1 LVLRQVCT
9 NIKLERMTVPETVGG
24 AIFQC
29 ELGRDEVREVMA
41 ASGIISLLRRSWLM
55 AGVLFAALLAAAVML
70 LRTVAVSPAAGGSH
84 HELLVAELAAG
95 SGLCAL
101 LVLWSA
107 QRVWRLSPGRQASRA
122 LVSGVWQRGVHE
134 YKLLVEGVAWHCPD
148 GSATFLP
155 WSALTGVRETKRLF
169 LLLDQEGRHVR
180 GFIPKAGLA
189 HLPPEVAIVRLIRD
203 QITTAKLSAWFT
215 PEQRVAPQQ
224 VATVAHAGKQGAGG
238 LADLA
243 PGHVGVLDRGA
254 RTALVVDG
262 AVEQVDGH
270 GGQVGREVGQ

>member
-1 LVLRQVCT
+1 
-9 NIKLERMTVPETVGG
+9 MTMPETVDG

-41 ASGIISLLRRSWLM
+41 ASGIISLLRRSWLI
-55 AGVLFAALLAAAVML
+55 AGVLFATLLAAAVVL
-70 LRTVAVSPAAGGSH
+70 LRAVAARPAAGGSH

-95 SGLCAL
+95 CGLCAL

-122 LVSGVWQRGVHE
+122 LVSGVWQPGVHE

-169 LLLDQEGRHVR
+169 LLLDQEDRHVR

-189 HLPPEVAIVRLIRD
+189 HLPPEVGIVRLIRD
-203 QITTAKLSAWFT
+203 QITAGGLSTWFT

-224 VATVAHAGKQGAGG
+224 VTAVPHAGEQGFGG
-238 LADLA
+238 RADLA
-243 PGHVGVLDRGA
+243 PRHVGVLDGGA
-254 RTALVVDG
+254 
-262 AVEQVDGH
+262 
-270 GGQVGREVGQ
+270 

>member
-1 LVLRQVCT
+1 
-9 NIKLERMTVPETVGG
+9 MTVPETVDG
-24 AIFQC
+24 AVFQC

-41 ASGIISLLRRSWLM
+41 ASGIISLLRRSWLI
-55 AGVLFAALLAAAVML
+55 AGVLFAGLLAAAVVL
-70 LRTVAVSPAAGGSH
+70 LRTMAVRPAAGGSH

-95 SGLCAL
+95 SGLCAV

-155 WSALTGVRETKRLF
+155 WSALTGVRETKRLY

-189 HLPPEVAIVRLIRD
+189 HLPPEVGIVRLIRD
-203 QITTAKLSAWFT
+203 QITAGRLSAWLT

-224 VATVAHAGKQGAGG
+224 VATITHAGEQRASGR
-238 LADLA
+238 ADLA

-254 RTALVVDG
+254 RAALVVDG
-262 AVEQVDGH
+262 AVEQVDG
-270 GGQVGREVGQ
+270 RA

>member
-1 LVLRQVCT
+1 
-9 NIKLERMTVPETVGG
+9 MTMPETVGS
-24 AIFQC
+24 AVFQC

-41 ASGIISLLRRSWLM
+41 ASGIISLLRRSWLI
-55 AGVLFAALLAAAVML
+55 AGVLFGALLAAAAVL
-70 LRTVAVSPAAGGSH
+70 IHHVAGRPAAGGSH
-84 HELLVAELAAG
+84 HELLLAELAAG
-95 SGLCAL
+95 CGLCAL

-122 LVSGVWQRGVHE
+122 LVSGVWQPGVHE

-169 LLLDQEGRHVR
+169 LLLDQEDRHVR

-189 HLPPEVAIVRLIRD
+189 HLPQEVGIVRLIRD
-203 QITTAKLSAWFT
+203 QIPAGRLSTWLT

-224 VATVAHAGKQGAGG
+224 VTAVAYAGEQGVRGR
-238 LADLA
+238 ADLG
-243 PGHVGVLDRGA
+243 PRHVGVLDRGA
-254 RTALVVDG
+254 
-262 AVEQVDGH
+262 
-270 GGQVGREVGQ
+270 

>member
-1 LVLRQVCT
+1 
-9 NIKLERMTVPETVGG
+9 MTMPETVGG

-41 ASGIISLLRRSWLM
+41 ASGIISLLRRSWLI
-55 AGVLFAALLAAAVML
+55 AGVLFATLLAAAAVL
-70 LRTVAVSPAAGGSH
+70 LRAVAVRPATGSNH
-84 HELLVAELAAG
+84 HELLIAELAAG
-95 SGLCAL
+95 CGLCAL

-134 YKLLVEGVAWHCPD
+134 YKLLVEGVVWHCPD

-169 LLLDQEGRHVR
+169 LLLDQEDRHVR

-189 HLPPEVAIVRLIRD
+189 HLPPEVGIVRLIRD
-203 QITTAKLSAWFT
+203 QIPAGRLSTWFT

-224 VATVAHAGKQGAGG
+224 LAAVSHAGEQGIGG
-238 LADLA
+238 RADLA
-243 PGHVGVLDRGA
+243 PRHVGVFDRGA
-254 RTALVVDG
+254 
-262 AVEQVDGH
+262 
-270 GGQVGREVGQ
+270 

>member
-1 LVLRQVCT
+1 
-9 NIKLERMTVPETVGG
+9 MTMPETVGG

-41 ASGIISLLRRSWLM
+41 ASGIISLLRRSWLI
-55 AGVLFAALLAAAVML
+55 AGVLFATLLAAAAVL
-70 LRTVAVSPAAGGSH
+70 LRAVAVRPAAGGSH

-95 SGLCAL
+95 CGLCAL

-122 LVSGVWQRGVHE
+122 LVSGVWQPGVHE
-134 YKLLVEGVAWHCPD
+134 YKLLVEGVAWHAPD

-180 GFIPKAGLA
+180 AFIPKAGLA
-189 HLPPEVAIVRLIRD
+189 HLPPEVGIGRLIRD
-203 QITTAKLSAWFT
+203 QIT
-215 PEQRVAPQQ
+215 
-224 VATVAHAGKQGAGG
+224 AGKLAG
-238 LADLA
+238 
-243 PGHVGVLDRGA
+243 DRKST
-254 RTALVVDG
+254 RLNSS
-262 AVEQVDGH
+262 H
-270 GGQVGREVGQ
+270 SSI

>member
-1 LVLRQVCT
+1 
-9 NIKLERMTVPETVGG
+9 MTMPETVGG

-41 ASGIISLLRRSWLM
+41 ASGIIGLLRRSWLI
-55 AGVLFAALLAAAVML
+55 AGVLFATLLAAAVVL
-70 LRTVAVSPAAGGSH
+70 LRAVAARPGAGGSH
-84 HELLVAELAAG
+84 HQLLVAELAAG
-95 SGLCAL
+95 CGLCVL

-169 LLLDQEGRHVR
+169 LLLDQDGRHVR

-189 HLPPEVAIVRLIRD
+189 HLPPEVGIVQLIRG
-203 QITTAKLSAWFT
+203 QIMTGKLSAWLA
-215 PEQRVAPQQ
+215 PEERVAPQQ
-224 VATVAHAGKQGAGG
+224 VTAVPHGREQGFGG
-238 LADLA
+238 GADLA
-243 PGHVGVLDRGA
+243 PRHVGVLDRGA
-254 RTALVVDG
+254 
-262 AVEQVDGH
+262 
-270 GGQVGREVGQ
+270 